1 MINFEYSS
9 LIKIINENLD
19 NIEEIKTNY
28 IQLLSLLTSVE
39 NLSNDDFVN
48 KIIEIS
54 KIGEIMVCYYKN
66 LEDKI
71 IIVGTGTVIY
81 EPKIIH
87 SCKYVGHIEDIV
99 VKTDYRY
106 HGMARNIIKQLIN
119 SAKENNCYKVILDC
133 KPHLTAFYER
143 SDFTIHGTQMSKY
156 F

>member
-9 LIKIINENLD
+9 LIKLINENL
-19 NIEEIKTNY
+19 NNVEEIKNSY
-28 IQLLSLLTSVE
+28 IQLLSLLTNVSE
-39 NLSNDDFVN
+39 LSNNDFLN
-48 KIIEIS
+48 RIIEIS
-54 KIGEIMVCYYKN
+54 KIGEIQVCYYKD
-66 LEDKI
+66 LDEKI
-71 IIVGTGTVIY
+71 TIVGTGTVIY

-106 HGMARNIIKQLIN
+106 HGMARNIIKQLTN

-133 KPHLTAFYER
+133 KPQLSGFYER
-143 SDFTIHGTQMSKY
+143 LDFTIHGTQMSKY

>member
-9 LIKIINENLD
+9 LIKLLNENID
-19 NIEEIKTNY
+19 KAEEIKDNY
-28 IQLLSLLTSVE
+28 IQLLSLLTTVE
-39 NLSNDDFVN
+39 NLSTDVFVT

-54 KIGEIMVCYYKN
+54 KIGEIMVCYYKS

-99 VKTDYRY
+99 VKTDYRN
-106 HGMARNIIKQLIN
+106 HGMARNIIKKLIN

-133 KPHLTAFYER
+133 KPQLSGFYER
-143 SDFTIHGTQMSKY
+143 LDFTIQGTQMSKY